1 MLLQA
6 VAGEIEELRCG
17 LEIDFR
23 ADDVLVAKICRQPW
37 ELSVNI
43 HPVFGPGRE
52 AMDSESM
59 SELVGPRS
67 SPRMGTIRERRLLVW
82 IIRVLRSRSTSAIR
96 SRTAS
101 PSRKP
106 VQ

>member
-43 HPVFGPGRE
+43 HPIFGPGRE

-67 SPRMGTIRERRLLVW
+67 SPSLRWLHVEIPKDLAD
-82 IIRVLRSRSTSAIR
+82 RVRGGVD
-96 SRTAS
+96 
-101 PSRKP
+101 RK
-106 VQ
+106 

>member
-1 MLLQA
+1 MTPPGRKAPKVPPCSSWLARTLQMLLQA

-59 SELVGPRS
+59 ALIPSSELAP
-67 SPRMGTIRERRLLVW
+67 
-82 IIRVLRSRSTSAIR
+82 
-96 SRTAS
+96 
-101 PSRKP
+101 
-106 VQ
+106 